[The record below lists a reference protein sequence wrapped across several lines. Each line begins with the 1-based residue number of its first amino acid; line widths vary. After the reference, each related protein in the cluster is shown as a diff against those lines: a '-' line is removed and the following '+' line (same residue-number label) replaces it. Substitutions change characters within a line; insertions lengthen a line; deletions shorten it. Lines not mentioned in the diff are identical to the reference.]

1 MEVICY
7 GWGRRGRPK
16 KNGEKQKASQ
26 QQTIREKLNFKSQSE
41 EINGKEK
48 KSLHAA
54 YFSCFLNLP
63 IEKLNFFQFPPIS
76 SKKIFLG

>member
-1 MEVICY
+1 VCGSQHIK
-7 GWGRRGRPK
+7 GDKSKHLKTK
-16 KNGEKQKASQ
+16 KHINY
-26 QQTIREKLNFKSQSE
+26 IKSQSE

-54 YFSCFLNLP
+54 YFSRFLNLP

-76 SKKIFLG
+76 AKKYISRIK